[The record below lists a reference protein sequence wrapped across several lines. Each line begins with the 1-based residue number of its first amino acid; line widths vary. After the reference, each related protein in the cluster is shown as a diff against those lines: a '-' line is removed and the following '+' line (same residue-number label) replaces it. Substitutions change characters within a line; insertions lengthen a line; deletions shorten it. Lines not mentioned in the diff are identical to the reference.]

1 MEEVEH
7 LLAMFN
13 AEAVVSVYSSSC
25 VDNINNTPNLH
36 DELLRLLYTRRSVA
50 RLVAAMD
57 ENIHLEIMDYWKE
70 FSIADCLCLIMVS
83 VRELK
88 VETVHGGGFKD
99 LQKLE
104 VTELIESYMSELTD
118 EELVEMTASI
128 DEIKDADDDSAT
140 DETEKLTLE
149 ELVEI
154 L

>member
-1 MEEVEH
+1 M
-7 LLAMFN
+7 
-13 AEAVVSVYSSSC
+13 SVRTRSACHEKPDRNSDSQ
-25 VDNINNTPNLH
+25 VIS
-36 DELLRLLYTRRSVA
+36 LLYTRRSVA

-57 ENIHLEIMDYWKE
+57 ENIHLEVMDYWKE

-99 LQKLE
+99 LQELE
-104 VTELIESYMSELTD
+104 VTELIESHMSELTD
-118 EELVEMTASI
+118 DELVEMTASI

-149 ELVEI
+149 ELAEI

>member
-1 MEEVEH
+1 
-7 LLAMFN
+7 
-13 AEAVVSVYSSSC
+13 
-25 VDNINNTPNLH
+25 
-36 DELLRLLYTRRSVA
+36 
-50 RLVAAMD
+50 MD
-57 ENIHLEIMDYWKE
+57 ENIHLEVMDYWKE

-88 VETVHGGGFKD
+88 VETVNALHGGGFKD

-104 VTELIESYMSELTD
+104 VTELIESHMSELTD
-118 EELVEMTASI
+118 EELVEMAASI

-149 ELVEI
+149 ELAEI